1 MNDTLFLWS
10 KPCDKADLKWG
21 CKLIMNK
28 IPKEEDFFFSVN
40 NSSSF

>member
-1 MNDTLFLWS
+1 MDDTLFLWS

-28 IPKEEDFFFSVN
+28 IPKEEDFFF
-40 NSSSF
+40 FCEQ